1 MSQSEA
7 TQAGWIRGRELMFC
21 PKCGKEI
28 TGNTTF
34 CSGCGAKLTEEQPAK
49 KTWLSTAAGVLD
61 IMDGCISL
69 FVVVGLIVAIVFVAD
84 EPDTLAILVPIAV
97 VFAVKAMLA
106 IVGGICALQR
116 RNWGM
121 ALVGAIAACVPLSL
135 LGIVALI
142 LTALSR
148 DQFRQKTAST

>member
-1 MSQSEA
+1 MV
-7 TQAGWIRGRELMFC
+7 C
-21 PKCGKEI
+21 PKCGKET
-28 TGNTTF
+28 TGNTIF
-34 CSGCGAKLTEEQPAK
+34 CSNCGAKLTEEQPAK
-49 KTWLSTAAGVLD
+49 KTWLSTTAGVLD
-61 IMDGCISL
+61 IIDGCISL
-69 FVVVGLIVAIVFVAD
+69 LIVVGLMVAIAFVSD

-148 DQFRQKTAST
+148 DQFRQGTASM

>member
-1 MSQSEA
+1 MS
-7 TQAGWIRGRELMFC
+7 C
-21 PKCGKEI
+21 PKCGKET
-28 TGNTTF
+28 TGNTIF
-34 CSGCGAKLTEEQPAK
+34 CSNCGAKLTEEQPAK
-49 KTWLSTAAGVLD
+49 KTWLSTTAGVLD
-61 IMDGCISL
+61 IIDGCISL

-97 VFAVKAMLA
+97 VFAVKAIMA

-116 RNWGM
+116 KNWVM
-121 ALVGAIAACVPLSL
+121 AIVGAIAACVPLSL

-148 DQFRQKTAST
+148 DQFRQGTTST

>member
-1 MSQSEA
+1 MV
-7 TQAGWIRGRELMFC
+7 C
-21 PKCGKEI
+21 PRCGKET
-28 TGNTTF
+28 TGSTVF
-34 CSGCGAKLTEEQPAK
+34 CTGCGAKLTGEQPAK
-49 KTWLSTAAGVLD
+49 KTWLSTTAGVLD
-61 IMDGCISL
+61 IIDGCISL
-69 FVVVGLIVAIVFVAD
+69 FLVFGLIVAIAFVSD

-106 IVGGICALQR
+106 TVGGIFALQR

-121 ALVGAIAACVPLSL
+121 ALVGAIAACVPRSL

-148 DQFRQKTAST
+148 DQFRQGTAST